1 MMDLDFRFRI
11 HNFDEDC
18 FKLTRNMKSR
28 TYKPYSAPCI
38 EVVDV
43 VLESTVLE
51 FSTHIDSKN
60 SDLDEDD
67 EEFVW

>member
-1 MMDLDFRFRI
+1 M
-11 HNFDEDC
+11 
-18 FKLTRNMKSR
+18 TRNMKSS
-28 TYKPYSAPCI
+28 TYKPYTAPSI
-38 EVVDV
+38 EVEEL

-51 FSTHIDSKN
+51 FSTHIGSKN

>member
-1 MMDLDFRFRI
+1 MDFRFRI

-51 FSTHIDSKN
+51 PSTVCDSDIT
-60 SDLDEDD
+60 DLEEDNP
-67 EEFVW
+67 FVW

>member
-1 MMDLDFRFRI
+1 LDFRFRI

-51 FSTHIDSKN
+51 GSYRLLGTTGTQN
-60 SDLDEDD
+60 LDEDD
-67 EEFVW
+67 NDFVW

>member
-1 MMDLDFRFRI
+1 MQ
-11 HNFDEDC
+11 
-18 FKLTRNMKSR
+18 NMESG
-28 TYKPYSAPCI
+28 TYKPYAAPCI

-51 FSTHIDSKN
+51 PSTVSLGKSSITN
-60 SDLDEDD
+60 LDEDD